1 MMGWGAGMGFRR
13 RGFRNAGRSRWS
25 NGWGDA
31 QMKVGDGCGGSS
43 IDLYAESAAK
53 WTVGLKT
60 SLLTNRMFLTR
71 APKGRG
77 SSLSFLNLS
86 RKTAKNVVFG
96 RATP

>member
-1 MMGWGAGMGFRR
+1 MMGLGAGMGFRR
-13 RGFRNAGRSRWS
+13 RGFRNAGRSRCS

-43 IDLYAESAAK
+43 IDLSAENAVK
-53 WTVGLKT
+53 WIVGLKT

-77 SSLSFLNLS
+77 SSLFCS
-86 RKTAKNVVFG
+86 
-96 RATP
+96 